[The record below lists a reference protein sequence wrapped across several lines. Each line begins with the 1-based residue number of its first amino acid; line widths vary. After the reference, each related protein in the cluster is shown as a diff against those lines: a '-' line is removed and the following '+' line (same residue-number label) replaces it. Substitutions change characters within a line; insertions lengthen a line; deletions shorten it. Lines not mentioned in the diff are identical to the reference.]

1 MGISPTNPGQSPASC
16 RRLEERDSL
25 DLLRE
30 NITTILWATGY
41 AYDYGWVSVPVFD
54 DGGRPVQNRGVTQ
67 VPGLYFLGLHW
78 MHTFKSRLFL
88 QRRQRRGVPRG
99 THGSH
104 DGAVTTWPT
113 VPLRSSYG
121 QAFLLLRSTQL
132 GSRNVE
138 AGAVRR
144 AAAFAG
150 FASLSQRG
158 HQTTGTDDDQERG
171 ARLLLRG
178 KGTVLAHRLARP
190 LAAESDDDR
199 QCCER
204 GNAPHDFRSGIGAIA
219 LVSPRAPR
227 SSRPAVARDPRARS
241 ASPRRESCP
250 SCCSIALVDVG
261 RRRPCPDSTPVVRR
275 ATRACATR
283 RIRRRSRRS
292 SRSCAPPA
300 TARTAGGCAA

>member
-158 HQTTGTDDDQERG
+158 HQTTGT
-171 ARLLLRG
+171 
-178 KGTVLAHRLARP
+178 TT
-190 LAAESDDDR
+190 
-199 QCCER
+199 
-204 GNAPHDFRSGIGAIA
+204 RSAGRD
-219 LVSPRAPR
+219 SCF
-227 SSRPAVARDPRARS
+227 VAKEQSWRTAWRARS
-241 ASPRRESCP
+241 LLSRTMTGSVAS
-250 SCCSIALVDVG
+250 AGTLL
-261 RRRPCPDSTPVVRR
+261 T
-275 ATRACATR
+275 TF
-283 RIRRRSRRS
+283 
-292 SRSCAPPA
+292 APA
-300 TARTAGGCAA
+300 SER